1 MSSTTALTIAVVVI
15 VVLIVALI
23 VVSYGRHRRTS
34 ELKRQFGPEYD
45 RAVGEQ
51 PSRRAAERDLE
62 QRQRRHDE
70 LELKELDPR
79 QRQRYAEQWE
89 RMQAHFVE
97 EPEAATR
104 EADEL
109 VTMVMHERGYPTED
123 FDARVQNLS
132 VDHAE
137 TLGHYREAHEIN
149 QVNERGQAS
158 TEQLR
163 QALMHYRLLFAELL
177 GDTSGGGRPIP
188 RHG

>member
-1 MSSTTALTIAVVVI
+1 MSSTAAIVAI
-15 VVLIVALI
+15 VVLALAVVAIVAA
-23 VVSYGRHRRTS
+23 VVSRHRRT
-34 ELKRQFGPEYD
+34 EALRQRFGPEYE
-45 RAVGEQ
+45 RALDERH
-51 PSRRAAERDLE
+51 SRSAAERELQ
-62 QRQRRHDE
+62 QRERRHAE
-70 LELKELDPR
+70 LQLRELDPQ

-109 VTMVMHERGYPTED
+109 VTKVMGERGYPVED
-123 FDARVQNLS
+123 FDTRVQDLS

-137 TLGHYREAHEIN
+137 TLGHYRDAHEIN
-149 QVNERGQAS
+149 KVNERGQAS

-177 GDTSGGGRPIP
+177 GDASGGRPTP

>member
-1 MSSTTALTIAVVVI
+1 MSSTAVLLVAII
-15 VVLIVALI
+15 VVLVIALI
-23 VVSYGRHRRTS
+23 AVSFSRHRRTN
-34 ELKRQFGPEYD
+34 ELKQQFGPEYD
-45 RAVGEQ
+45 RAIGEQ
-51 PSRRAAERDLE
+51 SSRRAAERDLQ

-70 LELKELDPR
+70 LDLKELDPQ

-109 VTMVMHERGYPTED
+109 VTKVMHERGYPTGD
-123 FDARVQNLS
+123 FDVRVQDLS

-177 GDTSGGGRPIP
+177 GEPSGGGRPIP
-188 RHG
+188 GHG

>member
-1 MSSTTALTIAVVVI
+1 MSSTAAVVAIVI
-15 VVLIVALI
+15 IVLAVVAIAATAI
-23 VVSYGRHRRTS
+23 SRHRRS
-34 ELKRQFGPEYD
+34 EALKQRFGPEYD

-51 PSRRAAERDLE
+51 HSRRAAERDLQHRE
-62 QRQRRHDE
+62 RRHAD
-70 LELKELDPR
+70 LELKELEPQ
-79 QRQRYAEQWE
+79 QRQAYAEQWE

-109 VTMVMHERGYPTED
+109 VTKVMHERGYPVED
-123 FDARVQNLS
+123 FDTRVQDLS

-137 TLGHYREAHEIN
+137 TIGHYRDAHEIN
-149 QVNERGQAS
+149 KVNQRGQAS

-163 QALMHYRLLFAELL
+163 QALMHYRSLFADLL
-177 GDTSGGGRPIP
+177 GEASGGGRPTP

>member
-1 MSSTTALTIAVVVI
+1 MSSTATVAAIVIIVLAVVAI
-15 VVLIVALI
+15 AAVAI
-23 VVSYGRHRRTS
+23 SRHRRT
-34 ELKRQFGPEYD
+34 EALRRRFGPEYE

-51 PSRRAAERDLE
+51 HSRRAAERDLQDRE
-62 QRQRRHDE
+62 RRHAE
-70 LELKELDPR
+70 LQLKELDPQ

-109 VTMVMHERGYPTED
+109 VTKVMGERGYPIENYDTRVED
-123 FDARVQNLS
+123 LS

-137 TLGHYREAHEIN
+137 TLSHYRDAHEIN
-149 QVNERGQAS
+149 KVNERGQAS

-163 QALMHYRLLFAELL
+163 QALMHYRSLFAELL
-177 GDTSGGGRPIP
+177 GDTSGGGRPMP

>member
-1 MSSTTALTIAVVVI
+1 MSSTATVVAIVI
-15 VVLIVALI
+15 IVLAIVAI
-23 VVSYGRHRRTS
+23 AAVAISRHRRT
-34 ELKRQFGPEYD
+34 EALRRRFGPEYE

-51 PSRRAAERDLE
+51 HSRRAAERDLQDRE
-62 QRQRRHDE
+62 RRHAE

-109 VTMVMHERGYPTED
+109 VTKVMGERGYPVDD
-123 FDARVQNLS
+123 FDTRVQDLS

-137 TLGHYREAHEIN
+137 TIGHYRDAHEIN
-149 QVNERGQAS
+149 KVNERGQAS

-163 QALMHYRLLFAELL
+163 QALMHYRSLFAELL
-177 GDTSGGGRPIP
+177 GDTGGGRPTP

>member
-1 MSSTTALTIAVVVI
+1 MSSTAALFAVIVLVLIVIAVVATAV
-15 VVLIVALI
+15 
-23 VVSYGRHRRTS
+23 GRHRRTAA
-34 ELKRQFGPEYD
+34 LQQRFGPEYD

-51 PSRRAAERDLE
+51 PNRRAAERDLQ
-62 QRQRRHDE
+62 QRERRHAD
-70 LELKELDPR
+70 LQLKELDPQ
-79 QRQRYAEQWE
+79 QRQRYSEQWE

-109 VTMVMHERGYPTED
+109 VTKVMHERGYPTGD
-123 FDARVQNLS
+123 FDEQVQDLS

-137 TLGHYREAHEIN
+137 TLGHYRDAHEIN
-149 QVNERGQAS
+149 KVNERGQAS

-163 QALMHYRLLFAELL
+163 QALMHYRSLFADLL
-177 GDTSGGGRPIP
+177 GDSSGGGRPIP

>member
-1 MSSTTALTIAVVVI
+1 MSSTAAWLAIVVI
-15 VVLIVALI
+15 VLAVVAI
-23 VVSYGRHRRTS
+23 AAAAIARHRRT
-34 ELKRQFGPEYD
+34 EALRRRFGPEYD

-51 PSRRAAERDLE
+51 HNRRSAERDLQE
-62 QRQRRHDE
+62 RERRHAE
-70 LELKELDPR
+70 LQLKELDPQ

-109 VTMVMHERGYPTED
+109 VTKVMGERGYPIENYDT
-123 FDARVQNLS
+123 RVQDLS

-137 TLGHYREAHEIN
+137 TLGHYRDAHEIN
-149 QVNERGQAS
+149 KVNERGQAS

-163 QALMHYRLLFAELL
+163 QALMHYRSLFAELL
-177 GDTSGGGRPIP
+177 GDTSGGRPTP

>member
-1 MSSTTALTIAVVVI
+1 MSSTAALFAAI
-15 VVLIVALI
+15 VVAFIVAAL
-23 VVSYGRHRRTS
+23 VVAAVGRHRRTQA
-34 ELKRQFGPEYD
+34 LQQRFGPEYD

-51 PSRRAAERDLE
+51 PTRRAAERDLQE
-62 QRQRRHDE
+62 RERRHAE
-70 LELKELDPR
+70 LRLKELDPQ

-109 VTMVMHERGYPTED
+109 VTKVMHERGYPTED
-123 FDARVQNLS
+123 FDARVQDLS

-177 GDTSGGGRPIP
+177 GDASGGGRPVP